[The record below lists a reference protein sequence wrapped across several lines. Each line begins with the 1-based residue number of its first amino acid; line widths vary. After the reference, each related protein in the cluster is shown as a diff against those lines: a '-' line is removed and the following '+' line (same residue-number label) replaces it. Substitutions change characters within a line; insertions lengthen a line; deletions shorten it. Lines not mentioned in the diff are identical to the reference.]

1 MANIFFQSILLEGT
15 TKAAPGRRTPNRA
28 QQTKDRMKLFVLL
41 LLLGVLCPVH
51 AQERIEEWR
60 GKTVMVFTPHPDD
73 DLFGCGG
80 TLSLL
85 AKNGNKIIIVIYT
98 NDNKGSFDLEMTS
111 ERLARIRKAEEEA
124 AMAVL
129 GVPKENILWLGY
141 DDGELEY
148 APPKI
153 LCGQATK
160 LIRQYR
166 PDVLFSIDPGEWYER
181 WHKSD
186 HRMGAFNTI
195 DAVRAAEF
203 HLYYPEHLL
212 TDGLKPYKVPLL
224 MFYYAANEA
233 NYWVDIT
240 DVFEKKVDAV
250 TKHVSQFE
258 PSINKYRPD
267 WDPKDLEQLKTYL
280 RGRATKKDGRY
291 VEAFRRATGY
301 NSQ

>member
-1 MANIFFQSILLEGT
+1 MKIPTLLTFVILLITAFGIQVI
-15 TKAAPGRRTPNRA
+15 A
-28 QQTKDRMKLFVLL
+28 QDRV
-41 LLLGVLCPVH
+41 
-51 AQERIEEWR
+51 EEWH

-80 TLSLL
+80 TL
-85 AKNGNKIIIVIYT
+85 ARMARNGNKIIIVIYT
-98 NDNKGSFDLEMTS
+98 NDNKGSFDQEMTS

-124 AMAVL
+124 AMATL
-129 GVPKENILWLGY
+129 GIPRENITWLGY

-148 APPKI
+148 APQKQ

-166 PDVLFSIDPGEWYER
+166 PDVVFSIDPGDLYER
-181 WHKSD
+181 WHKTD
-186 HRMGAFNTI
+186 HRMAAFMTL
-195 DAVRAAEF
+195 DAIRAAEF

-212 TDGLKPYKVPLL
+212 TDGLQPHKVPLL
-224 MFYYAANEA
+224 MFYYAATEA

-240 DVFEKKVDAV
+240 NEIERKIEAV

-267 WDPKDLEQLKTYL
+267 WDPNDKASLKEYMK
-280 RGRATKKDGRY
+280 GRATKKDGRF
-291 VEAFRRATGY
+291 VEAFRRATGF
-301 NSQ
+301 NQQ